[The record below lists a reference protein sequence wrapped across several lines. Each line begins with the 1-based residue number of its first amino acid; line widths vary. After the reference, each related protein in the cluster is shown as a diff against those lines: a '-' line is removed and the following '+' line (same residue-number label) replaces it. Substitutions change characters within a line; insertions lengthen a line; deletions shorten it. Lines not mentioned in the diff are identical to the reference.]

1 MLIRLET
8 PDKEKILLL
17 DTMRQYNK
25 AANYVSET
33 AFELKIVDK
42 YQLQKLLYRQIREQF
57 GLTAQLT
64 IRVISKV
71 VEAYKH
77 NRNTKIIF
85 RELGAIQFDQRNLS
99 WKGLD
104 KVSIAT
110 TKGRIKLG
118 TKVGEYQRTRA
129 NGIRGKADL
138 IHRNGVFY
146 LIAVSEM
153 TEELPYDSKKTL
165 GVDLGIENIAT
176 DSDNQVFKGDK
187 VELIRRRYSRLRAY
201 LQRRG
206 TRSAKRKLK
215 KISGREKRF
224 KRDVNHQISKTIV
237 SKAKGTTRA
246 IAIEDLKGIRSRVTV
261 RHEQRNRHNRWS
273 FGQLRQF
280 MEYKARREGVP
291 LYVVEPANT
300 SRECP
305 KCHCI
310 DKRNRPERNTF
321 RCIRCGYEAMADFVA
336 ATNIAARAANNVNQP
351 IVTPLFSAVT
361 SPQTRVVDIKSFPV
375 KFS

>member
-8 PDKEKILLL
+8 TDKEKILLL
-17 DTMRQYNK
+17 NTMRQYNK
-25 AANYVSET
+25 AANYVSER

-57 GLTAQLT
+57 GLTAQLA

-77 NRNTKIIF
+77 HRNTKSIF

-104 KVSIAT
+104 KVSITT
-110 TKGRIKLG
+110 TKGRIKLR
-118 TKVGEYQRTRA
+118 TKVGECQRIRA
-129 NGIRGKADL
+129 NKIRGQADL
-138 IHRNGVFY
+138 IYRNGVFY
-146 LIAVSEM
+146 LIAVAGI
-153 TEELPYDSKKTL
+153 TEELPYDPKETL

-187 VELIRRRYSRLRAY
+187 IELIRRRYNRLRTS

-206 TRSAKRKLK
+206 TSSAKRKLK
-215 KISGREKRF
+215 KMSGREKRF

-246 IAIEDLKGIRSRVTV
+246 IAIENLKGIRSRVTV
-261 RHEQRNRHNRWS
+261 RHEQRSRHNRWS

-280 MEYKARREGVP
+280 IEYKARREGVP

-305 KCHCI
+305 KCHYI
-310 DKRNRPERNTF
+310 DKRNRPERNIF
-321 RCIRCGYEAMADFVA
+321 RCILCRYEAMADFVA
-336 ATNIAARAANNVNQP
+336 ATNIAARAANVNQP

-361 SPQTRVVDIKSFPV
+361 NPQTG
-375 KFS
+375 